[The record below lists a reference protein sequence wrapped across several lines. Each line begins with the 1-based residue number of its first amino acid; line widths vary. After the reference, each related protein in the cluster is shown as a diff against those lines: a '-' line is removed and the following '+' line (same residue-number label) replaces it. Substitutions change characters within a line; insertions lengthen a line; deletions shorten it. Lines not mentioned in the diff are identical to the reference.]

1 MQFAAAQTLDD
12 LLEAGEERIMQ
23 AQAGQDEIDAIVE
36 QTEDL
41 FQEYQQILRENENL
55 QIYNNLVQAQ
65 VDVQL
70 NTLDRLRASIDE
82 VGVVERQILPL
93 MRRMINGLERFIDL
107 DLPFFLDRRHAQVD
121 RLRGLLS
128 RADVTVASKFNNV
141 LTAWLEEMDDYGRN
155 GDTYTDEITTAD
167 GRTRQVEILRIGR
180 IALLYVTPNGSEAG
194 RWNNTTRRWETLDP
208 SFIPDIQ
215 IGIESYKSGQP
226 ALFLAPVAAP
236 EEN

>member
-23 AQAGQDEIDAIVE
+23 AQAEQDEIDEIVD

-41 FQEYQQILRENENL
+41 FQEYQQVLRENEGL

-65 VDVQL
+65 VDAQL
-70 NTLDRLRASIDE
+70 NTLDQLRASIDE
-82 VGVVERQILPL
+82 VGVVERQVLPL

-107 DLPFFLDRRHAQVD
+107 DVPFFLDERHARVE
-121 RLRGLLS
+121 RLRALLS
-128 RADVTVASKFNNV
+128 RADVTVASQFNNV
-141 LTAWLEEMDDYGRN
+141 LSAWLVEMDDYGTT
-155 GDTYTDEITTAD
+155 GDVYTDEITTAD
-167 GRTRQVEILRIGR
+167 GTLREVEILRIGR
-180 IALLYVTPNGSEAG
+180 IALLYVTPDGSEAG
-194 RWNNTTRRWETLDP
+194 AWNNTTRRWEALDP
-208 SFIPDIQ
+208 TFIPDIQ
-215 IGIESYKSGQP
+215 VGIDSYKSGQP